1 MSRPTLYWIGGAVAL
16 LAVLIGPFAWFSGLG
31 FLAAYDTI
39 IRLFLPALLVLG
51 IPAAVIL
58 LGLYYNKTIAV
69 ILGAVLG
76 LGSVGYFVVGHDYL
90 VGHKY
95 AQDVT
100 TTEEVTSYADRAP
113 WNVTNSYAQRDQGD
127 VVGDREDVHY
137 VPAMSDA
144 QAADGEGTSRY
155 TTLVMSRAF
164 LGMAGYEAVQ
174 VLSMPTTGTIPGGAS
189 EYCEFPDT
197 MTDKLS
203 TVWPWHSLSWNI
215 HSKAP
220 LAHWNSSDSYAYCTA
235 EGEPVVVV
243 PLWKWEGFLIA
254 TKVPNGAAIYTPQG
268 VSILSAEELVE
279 EGIEGPTYPRSVAER
294 QRDTIN
300 SGGTLADYWGR
311 RYGYDTTDKDEDDP
325 NSGNTTEFTMITAGG
340 EMNYVTPLTPRGSS
354 QSITAIAEVPA
365 TQSEGKRA
373 PVVIN
378 TSTDLPATSTLMT
391 NIKESSVHNGDNN
404 TWVSRWSSG
413 MQTYEIL
420 PARDGHWVANIG
432 QGQAVSYRADI
443 APDGSVTVT
452 NTERKSSPEVEESVT
467 VEGDKPLS
475 EMTDAEL
482 LGLIEEAT
490 TELQE
495 REASEG

>member
-1 MSRPTLYWIGGAVAL
+1 MSRQTLYWIGGAVAL
-16 LAVLIGPFAWFSGLG
+16 LALLIGPFAWFSGLG

-39 IRLFLPALLVLG
+39 IRLFLPALLILG
-51 IPAAVIL
+51 IPVVVVL
-58 LGLYYNKTIAV
+58 LGIHFEKPIAIGAGIV
-69 ILGAVLG
+69 LTLGGA
-76 LGSVGYFVVGHDYL
+76 GYFIVGHDYL

-95 AQDVT
+95 AQDVKT
-100 TTEEVTSYADRAP
+100 VEEVTSYADRAP

-137 VPAMSDA
+137 VPATSDA

-155 TTLVMSRAF
+155 TTLVKSRAF

-189 EYCEFPDT
+189 DYCEFPDT

-235 EGEPVVVV
+235 EGDPVVVV
-243 PLWKWEGFLIA
+243 PLWKWEGFMFA

-311 RYGYDTTDKDEDDP
+311 RYGYDTTDKDEDDS

-365 TQSEGKRA
+365 TQSESKRA
-373 PVVIN
+373 EVVIN

-391 NIKESSVHNGDNN
+391 NIKESSVNGDSSW
-404 TWVSRWSSG
+404 TTRWASG
-413 MQTYEIL
+413 MRVYEIL
-420 PARDGHWVANIG
+420 PAQGGNWVASIG

-452 NTERKSSPEVEESVT
+452 NTERKSSPEDEESVT
-467 VEGDKPLS
+467 VESDKPLS
-475 EMTDAEL
+475 EMSDSEL
-482 LGLIEEAT
+482 LELIGEAT